1 MHSTNFGKDLILL
14 AVKVIL
20 FLFLCI
26 LKCFSFSL
34 CRPEAVTLV
43 DAFDYS
49 DYNLNSALGRYDG
62 NVYEDL
68 FERAQVSPL
77 NEHQVFEANSKGC

>member
-1 MHSTNFGKDLILL
+1 M
-14 AVKVIL
+14 
-20 FLFLCI
+20 
-26 LKCFSFSL
+26 FSFSL

-49 DYNLNSALGRYDG
+49 DYDLNSALGRYDG

-68 FERAQVSPL
+68 YKRAQASRL
-77 NEHQVFEANSKGC
+77 NEHQVFEANSNGEGWAGRSSKESSYPKS